1 MCEVNFF
8 ASRGA
13 LAEMEVAVGG
23 AGGGCPDVAA
33 LWKQEEGCT
42 LERTMAK
49 GPAVSPTSVL
59 HFFLRLS
66 GIRATALK
74 HPGDDAVADSWES
87 SGHFT

>member
-1 MCEVNFF
+1 
-8 ASRGA
+8 
-13 LAEMEVAVGG
+13 MEVAVGG

-49 GPAVSPTSVL
+49 GPAVSPNICSPL
-59 HFFLRLS
+59 FLRSS

-74 HPGDDAVADSWES
+74 HPGDDAVADRWDS